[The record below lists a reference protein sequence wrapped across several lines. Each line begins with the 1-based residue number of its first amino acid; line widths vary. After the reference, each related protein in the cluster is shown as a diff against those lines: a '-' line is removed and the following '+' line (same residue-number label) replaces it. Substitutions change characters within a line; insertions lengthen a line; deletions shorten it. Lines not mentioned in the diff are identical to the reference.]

1 MAYPG
6 RMVLEGGGGCGKS
19 TQAKAL
25 QERLRKV
32 GYNALLTHEPGGT
45 KLGDKLRRWVKWG
58 RDITIPTELLLFLAS
73 RSQLTAKVI
82 RPALEKGTIVVCD
95 RYTGS
100 TLAYQGYG
108 RGIDLDLLKSLND
121 FATDGLE
128 PDLVLFMDLDA
139 AEGLTRKKRKWDS
152 FEREEFIFHQRVRE
166 GYLEIAAA
174 NTANWVAIDASLP
187 EFQITEVVW
196 NRVRDFLIYGNG
208 PISPA
213 TSSS

>member
-1 MAYPG
+1 
-6 RMVLEGGGGCGKS
+6 
-19 TQAKAL
+19 
-25 QERLRKV
+25 
-32 GYNALLTHEPGGT
+32 
-45 KLGDKLRRWVKWG
+45 
-58 RDITIPTELLLFLAS
+58 
-73 RSQLTAKVI
+73 
-82 RPALEKGTIVVCD
+82 LEKGTIVVCD

-174 NTANWVAIDASLP
+174 NTASWVAIDASLP

-213 TSSS
+213 TRSS